1 MLKKGIALSGGG
13 IKSYGQ
19 LPLLQAFEEA
29 DVIFDFVSG
38 TSMGSAIAALIAMGK
53 SANEI
58 TQIALEI
65 ETRLVKTKA
74 FVKPSPKILP
84 FSKDRIHGGFVDGLL
99 IEEIVKEVLGDVMLR
114 DVKIP
119 LAIPAVDILTGKVI
133 VFVSHPHL
141 FKAQEDWVVVSDIE
155 LFKVVRAS
163 CSFPLVI
170 AGMAYDDYLLADG
183 GIKMNLP
190 SQLLN
195 AYGVDKVAAITMTSE
210 DTFSDVDS
218 ALALGNR
225 IYDLMVESTNKLM
238 EPHVDLMMNV
248 PIGDVWV
255 FEFGK
260 GQKVIEEGEAV
271 VSKYLDGI
279 EAFGK
284 DKKSFFSIFKK

>member
-1 MLKKGIALSGGG
+1 
-13 IKSYGQ
+13 
-19 LPLLQAFEEA
+19 
-29 DVIFDFVSG
+29 
-38 TSMGSAIAALIAMGK
+38 
-53 SANEI
+53 
-58 TQIALEI
+58 
-65 ETRLVKTKA
+65 
-74 FVKPSPKILP
+74 
-84 FSKDRIHGGFVDGLL
+84 
-99 IEEIVKEVLGDVMLR
+99 
-114 DVKIP
+114 
-119 LAIPAVDILTGKVI
+119 
-133 VFVSHPHL
+133 
-141 FKAQEDWVVVSDIE
+141 
-155 LFKVVRAS
+155 
-163 CSFPLVI
+163 
-170 AGMAYDDYLLADG
+170 
-183 GIKMNLP
+183 MNLP
-190 SQLLN
+190 SQLLK
-195 AYGVDKVAAITMTSE
+195 AYGADKIAAITMTSE

>member
-19 LPLLQAFEEA
+19 LPLLQAFEKA

-155 LFKVVRAS
+155 LSKVVRAS

-190 SQLLN
+190 SQLLK
-195 AYGVDKVAAITMTSE
+195 AYGADKVAAITMTSE
-210 DTFSDVDS
+210 DMFSDVDS